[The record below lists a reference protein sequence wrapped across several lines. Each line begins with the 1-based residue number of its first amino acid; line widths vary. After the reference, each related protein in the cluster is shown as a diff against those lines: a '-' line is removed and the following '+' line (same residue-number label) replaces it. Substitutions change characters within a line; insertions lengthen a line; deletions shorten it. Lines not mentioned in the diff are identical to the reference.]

1 MSLKCNF
8 VQQTGLNLG
17 FQCILLLFAYIRIYC
32 IQEIDLRLDI
42 Q

>member
-1 MSLKCNF
+1 MSLKCNL

-17 FQCILLLFAYIRIYC
+17 FQSILPLFAYVRIYW